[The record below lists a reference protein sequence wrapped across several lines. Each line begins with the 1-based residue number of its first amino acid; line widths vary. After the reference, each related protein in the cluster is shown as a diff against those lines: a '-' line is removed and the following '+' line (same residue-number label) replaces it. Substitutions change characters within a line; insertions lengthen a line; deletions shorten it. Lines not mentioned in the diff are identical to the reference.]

1 MKADPQKGKRYL
13 LELVVQDLTDG
24 KIYLLAEYVF
34 LPNGKDASLCY
45 PSGLQWDKKADVFLI
60 LTAKNLGRWV
70 HHFIKNVEKIVQET
84 KDDHLHVVIYDFGSP
99 DIDIEQAFQ
108 RSTLKNYHFVI
119 KPGRYSRTNSFSEAI
134 KSINNSDAIVVTIDL
149 HLDIGSQTIN
159 DIRKVSSLSIGRLS
173 KRRFWATR
181 VNSKWTFWNF
191 GPWFWT
197 NFLADR
203 LYKSKDTQQYKLG
216 STQTY
221 LKGKGLTS
229 GWLASSKNV
238 VA

>member
-1 MKADPQKGKRYL
+1 MFLLNCRKYKFRSIKHVEMKADPQKGKRYL

-24 KIYLLAEYVF
+24 KIYLLSEYVF

-159 DIRKVSSLSIGRLS
+159 DIRKVSSLSIGSLS
-173 KRRFWATR
+173 NDVFERRASTGSGIFAI
-181 VNSKWTFWNF
+181 
-191 GPWFWT
+191 
-197 NFLADR
+197 
-203 LYKSKDTQQYKLG
+203 LG
-216 STQTY
+216 RDFEQIS
-221 LKGKGLTS
+221 
-229 GWLASSKNV
+229 
-238 VA
+238 

>member
-1 MKADPQKGKRYL
+1 MFLLNCRKYKFRSIKHVEMKDDPQKGKRYL

-24 KIYLLAEYVF
+24 KSYLLAEYVF
-34 LPNGKDASLCY
+34 LPKEKDASLCY
-45 PSGLQWDKKADVFLI
+45 PSGLQWNRTADVFLI

-99 DIDIEQAFQ
+99 DIDIQQAFE
-108 RSTLKNYHFVI
+108 RSTLKNYHFII

-159 DIRKVSSLSIGRLS
+159 DIRKVSSLSIGNLS
-173 KRRFWATR
+173 NDVYDRRQ
-181 VNSKWTFWNF
+181 VNRKWTFCNL
-191 GPWFWT
+191 GP
-197 NFLADR
+197 
-203 LYKSKDTQQYKLG
+203 
-216 STQTY
+216 
-221 LKGKGLTS
+221 
-229 GWLASSKNV
+229 
-238 VA
+238 